1 MQHAQS
7 DLRTNMSYSG
17 KQIINSSES
26 KYNGVLQN
34 SLIVSHCALG
44 FSFIR
49 NEKFNNSEIET

>member
-49 NEKFNNSEIET
+49 NEKFNN